1 MAIPANN
8 LIKTHS
14 LFALAD
20 KLKELRDRKKS
31 LEDELK
37 ALNREIDETEQALV
51 DAMLE
56 EEMQNFVRA
65 GQMFYLQTKTYAN
78 AVPERKQ
85 ELFTWLKANGYGD
98 LVQET
103 VNANSLAAFVRELLE
118 EEDELPEEL
127 RQLVNVYEKT
137 TIGIRRA
144 K

>member
-65 GQMFYLQTKTYAN
+65 GQMFSLQTKTYAN

-85 ELFTWLKANGYGD
+85 ELLAWLKKNGYGD

-118 EEDELPEEL
+118 EADELPEEL
-127 RQLVNVYEKT
+127 RELVNVYEKT